1 MNKKEKEIVEK
12 YISILKDKIMERV
25 SGDLRKVFFYLTAS
39 ALLDLEKNLSKK
51 EENKDESTNK

>member
-25 SGDLRKVFFYLTAS
+25 SGDLRKLFFYLTAS
-39 ALLDLEKNLSKK
+39 ELLDLEKSLNKK

>member
-39 ALLDLEKNLSKK
+39 ALLDLKKNLSKK